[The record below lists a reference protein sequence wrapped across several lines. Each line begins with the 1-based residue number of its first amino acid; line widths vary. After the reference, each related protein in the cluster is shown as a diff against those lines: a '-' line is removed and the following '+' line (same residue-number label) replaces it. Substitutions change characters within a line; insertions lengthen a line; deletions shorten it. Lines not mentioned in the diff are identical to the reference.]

1 MAYSFLKLATFIATI
16 YLNIIK
22 KVDSEDIKVWSF
34 RTNESINFSPD
45 VTVKYSGPNFNQD
58 LTDFTICFRF
68 HIHVLD
74 QVGDSYKI
82 FRAKSSE
89 NEEIM
94 KLEVSGKWDS
104 EFQIID
110 DSGNLQIIWFHADL
124 PIQQWNSM
132 CIMRNMEKEKFKI
145 YQNDQ
150 LVYSYNECLTISS
163 PAMATIYPGNVEN
176 K

>member
-1 MAYSFLKLATFIATI
+1 MAYSFLKLATFITTI

-22 KVDSEDIKVWSF
+22 KVDGENIKVWSF
-34 RTNESINFSPD
+34 RTNESISNSPN
-45 VTVKYSGPNFNQD
+45 VTLQYSGPNFDQD

-74 QVGDSYKI
+74 QVGDTYKI
-82 FRAKSSE
+82 FRAKSLE
-89 NEEIM
+89 NEEKIS
-94 KLEVSGKWDS
+94 LEVSGKWDS

-110 DSGNLQIIWFHADL
+110 DSGNLQIIFFHADL
-124 PIQQWNSM
+124 PIRQWNSM